1 MSDGSSDEPPSPC
14 KVSVDSRAQD
24 RGLQNEDL
32 PALFWDDMPSNA
44 SENPDLQALQAAIE
58 ETTPEER
65 ASSFKDQ
72 GNKALQTG
80 LKQRKKF
87 YVRQAIEQYTEGIK
101 LEFNDASLRSTLY
114 SNRAQANLVLGNLRN
129 AMLDG
134 KEAIEEDQNNVKA
147 YFRTAK
153 AALGLSKFE
162 TCEELCDLAL
172 ALNSLK
178 LSPADQSDFLSLKQR
193 AHQQR
198 DDDRCRE
205 EEEALRRAEARAPA
219 RRLAEA
225 LLSRGWR
232 IGRPQFSVEGHKPR
246 IEGNGDISWP
256 TLFFYPEAS
265 MQSDVIESFEES
277 DSFSD
282 HLDRMFGNDA
292 PPLPWDDS
300 RQYRR
305 HNIDIFYLSNA
316 ANPLDSD
323 QLTEALYGGWPSV
336 AEKAPSR
343 YGESASAWVQ
353 VKEEQTLGEVLRQ
366 KDYVIPGVPVFFV
379 LARSTP
385 FRETFLSG
393 DTPLL

>member
-1 MSDGSSDEPPSPC
+1 
-14 KVSVDSRAQD
+14 
-24 RGLQNEDL
+24 
-32 PALFWDDMPSNA
+32 
-44 SENPDLQALQAAIE
+44 
-58 ETTPEER
+58 
-65 ASSFKDQ
+65 
-72 GNKALQTG
+72 
-80 LKQRKKF
+80 
-87 YVRQAIEQYTEGIK
+87 
-101 LEFNDASLRSTLY
+101 
-114 SNRAQANLVLGNLRN
+114 
-129 AMLDG
+129 
-134 KEAIEEDQNNVKA
+134 
-147 YFRTAK
+147 
-153 AALGLSKFE
+153 
-162 TCEELCDLAL
+162 
-172 ALNSLK
+172 
-178 LSPADQSDFLSLKQR
+178 
-193 AHQQR
+193 
-198 DDDRCRE
+198 
-205 EEEALRRAEARAPA
+205 
-219 RRLAEA
+219 
-225 LLSRGWR
+225 
-232 IGRPQFSVEGHKPR
+232 
-246 IEGNGDISWP
+246 
-256 TLFFYPEAS
+256 